1 MPPDTVAS
9 LLLEGR
15 RHLADC
21 GTAALDARL
30 LLQHVLRVDHAAL
43 IAGGRETVS
52 AETAQAYRALLA
64 RRVFGEPVSRILG
77 VRNFFGRDFVVSPEV
92 LDPRADT
99 ETLVEAALP
108 LLGQGRILDLG
119 AGSGAIIVTLLAER
133 PEASGVAVD
142 LSPGALAITADNARR
157 HGVASRLSLL
167 EGSWFSPVEGCF
179 DLIVSNPPYI
189 PAGDIEGLDR
199 EVRDFDPHL
208 ALAGGTDGLDAYR
221 VLAGGAARF
230 LSPSGALLLEIGA
243 GQAAAITG
251 LFVGEGWQLAGQF
264 RDLGGHV
271 RVLKFTSA

>member
-1 MPPDTVAS
+1 
-9 LLLEGR
+9 
-15 RHLADC
+15 
-21 GTAALDARL
+21 
-30 LLQHVLRVDHAAL
+30 
-43 IAGGRETVS
+43 
-52 AETAQAYRALLA
+52 LLA